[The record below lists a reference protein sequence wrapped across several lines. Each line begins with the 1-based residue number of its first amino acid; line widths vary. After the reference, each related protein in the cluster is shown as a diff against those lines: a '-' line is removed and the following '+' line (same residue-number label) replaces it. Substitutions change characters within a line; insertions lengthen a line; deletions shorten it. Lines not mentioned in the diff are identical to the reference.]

1 MTNNKTYIL
10 GERAL
15 VIEIAQSTLTPQQQ
29 NKLFALHTWM
39 REQKVFIDIV
49 PAKTT
54 ITGYLMHSQD
64 PEFWLEQMQ
73 VAWENIEPQEFKPTT
88 HEIITH
94 YGGQYGPDLEE
105 VAQLLTLSAA
115 QVIELHSSCT
125 YQVKFLGFLPGFAYL
140 GDLDKQL
147 QLPRLASPRTHVPKG
162 SVAIAEDLTAIYP
175 SESPG
180 GWRLIGHTSTNL
192 FDHQLDT
199 PSIFQPGDIVKFIP
213 SKESAC

>member
-15 VIEIAQSTLTPQQQ
+15 VIEIAQTTLSQQQQ
-29 NKLFALHTWM
+29 NKLFAMHTWM
-39 REQKVFIDIV
+39 RQQKVFIDIV

-64 PEFWLEQMQ
+64 PDYWLQKMQ
-73 VAWENIEPQEFKPTT
+73 DAWDNIEPEQYQPRT
-88 HEIITH
+88 HEIVTQ
-94 YGGQYGPDLEE
+94 YGGESGPDLIE
-105 VAQLLTLSAA
+105 VANLLNLSPS
-115 QVIELHSSCT
+115 QVIELHSSQA

-140 GDLDKQL
+140 GELDKQL
-147 QLPRLASPRTHVPKG
+147 HLPRLASPRTHVPKG
-162 SVAIAEDLTAIYP
+162 SVAIAEDLTAVYP

-180 GWRLIGHTSTNL
+180 GWRLIGQTNMTL
-192 FDHQLDT
+192 FDHHSKT

-213 SKESAC
+213 SKESIC

>member
-15 VIEIAQSTLTPQQQ
+15 VIEIAQTTLSQQQQ
-29 NKLFALHTWM
+29 NKLFAMHTWM
-39 REQKVFIDIV
+39 RQKKVFIDIV

-64 PEFWLEQMQ
+64 PDYWLQKMQ
-73 VAWENIEPQEFKPTT
+73 DAWDNIEPEQYQPRT
-88 HEIITH
+88 HKIITQ
-94 YGGQYGPDLEE
+94 YGGETGPDLVE
-105 VAQLLTLSAA
+105 VANLLELSPS
-115 QVIELHSSCT
+115 QVIELHSSQA
-125 YQVKFLGFLPGFAYL
+125 YLVKFLGFLPGFAYL

-147 QLPRLASPRTHVPKG
+147 HLPRLASPRTHVPRG
-162 SVAIAEDLTAIYP
+162 SVAIAQDLTAIYP

-180 GWRLIGHTSTNL
+180 GWRLIGQTNMVL
-192 FDHQLDT
+192 FDHHSKT

-213 SKESAC
+213 SKESIC

>member
-15 VIEIAQSTLTPQQQ
+15 VLEIFQTHLSQHQQ
-29 NKLFALHTWM
+29 NKLFALHAWM

-64 PEFWLEQMQ
+64 PEYWLDRLRE
-73 VAWENIEPQEFKPTT
+73 AWENIEPEAFQPTV
-88 HEIITH
+88 HQIITR
-94 YGGQYGPDLEE
+94 YGKSNGPDLES
-105 VAQLLTLSAA
+105 VASLTGLSPA
-115 QVIELHSSCT
+115 QVVELHSEQS

-140 GDLDKQL
+140 GDLNPKL
-147 QLPRLASPRTHVPKG
+147 HLPRLDTPRTHVPSG
-162 SVAIAEDLTAIYP
+162 SVAIAQDLTAVYP

-180 GWRLIGHTSTNL
+180 GWRLIGHTDTVL
-192 FDHQLDT
+192 FNHQLES
-199 PSIFQPGDIVKFIP
+199 PSILQPGDVVKFIP
-213 SKESAC
+213 STEGIC

>member
-15 VIEIAQSTLTPQQQ
+15 VIEIAQSALTQQQQ
-29 NKLFALHTWM
+29 NKLFAMHTWM

-64 PEFWLEQMQ
+64 PDFWLQQMQ
-73 VAWENIEPQEFKPTT
+73 AAWDNIEPEEYQPTT
-88 HEIITH
+88 HEIVTH
-94 YGGQYGPDLEE
+94 YGGTYGPDLVD
-105 VAQLLTLSAA
+105 VARLLDLSQS
-115 QVIELHSSCT
+115 QVVELHSSQS

-140 GDLDKQL
+140 GDLDKQI
-147 QLPRLASPRTHVPKG
+147 QLPRLESPRTHVPKG

-180 GWRLIGHTSTNL
+180 GWRLIGFTDTVL
-192 FDHQLDT
+192 FDHHLDT

-213 SKESAC
+213 SKESIC